1 MCVLILILVFVSTSG
16 IADNAANIAS
26 NSAAIS
32 SNDGD
37 ILSISND
44 VAAATRCTG
53 ILTYDGYCCTAANPC
68 GPNQGD
74 CDNDDEC
81 SGDLRCGTNNCFWD
95 VGGGADCCYLET
107 VWFDAYRYGHFIK
120 HFTAKFMTVTSRLN
134 ICKTF
139 WSNISNMRLSH

>member
-53 ILTYDGYCCTAANPC
+53 ILTYDGSCCTAANPC

-81 SGDLRCGTNNCFWD
+81 SGDLRCGTNNCLRD
-95 VGGGADCCYLET
+95 VGYLFDSGADCCYLET

-120 HFTAKFMTVTSRLN
+120 HFTAKFITVTSRSDILAK
-134 ICKTF
+134 ICKAF
-139 WSNISNMRLSH
+139 W